1 MHARNTFAVLLPLI
15 LIINSGCGLEETPA
29 QGDTAS
35 PQTTLKIVA
44 TTGHIAD
51 AVRAITA
58 GTDVEVT
65 LLCGPGVDPHSY
77 SASTTDVAA
86 MADADLIV
94 YNGFHLEARL
104 HDLLEHEFAE
114 RAFSMA
120 DSFPDDARLD
130 WVEDGEI
137 DPTAPFDP
145 HIWNHLPGW
154 SQCVSAL
161 IDRLKQQRPTDA
173 APYESNGRAYLDSI
187 ETAHQQAQERFS
199 AIPQQQRVL
208 VSAHD
213 AFNYF
218 ATVYGFETVAVLG
231 IGNDAEADIRTMREV
246 ANVVCDRKV
255 PVIFIENITNLKVT
269 QALQEACTVKNWSV
283 QIAERPLYSDDLGA
297 EPPAD
302 TYLGAFQSNVDLI
315 TESLNP

>member
-1 MHARNTFAVLLPLI
+1 MTAVRSTILLFLCLLTFV
-15 LIINSGCGLEETPA
+15 GCGSQGATPD
-29 QGDTAS
+29 GPS
-35 PQTTLKIVA
+35 SSSGGPLKIVA

-51 AVRAITA
+51 AVRAITE
-58 GTDVEVT
+58 GSEVELT

-77 SASTTDVAA
+77 SASTSDVAA

-104 HDLLEHEFAE
+104 HDLLEHEFADH
-114 RAFSMA
+114 AFAMA
-120 DSFPDDARLD
+120 DSFPDEARLD
-130 WVEDGEI
+130 WVEDGAV
-137 DPTAPFDP
+137 DPAAPFDP

-154 SQCVSAL
+154 SQCVSEL
-161 IDRLKQQRPTDA
+161 VSRLREERPA
-173 APYESNGRAYLDSI
+173 ESERYQSNGQAYLSSI
-187 ETAHQQAQERFS
+187 QTAHERAMARFAS
-199 AIPQQQRVL
+199 IPPKQRVL

-231 IGNDAEADIRTMREV
+231 VGNDAEADIRTMREV
-246 ANVVCDRKV
+246 AEVVCDRKV
-255 PVIFIENITNLKVT
+255 PVIFIENITNPKVT
-269 QALQEACTVKNWSV
+269 EALQEACTVRDWAV

-297 EPPAD
+297 EPPTD
-302 TYLGAFQSNVDLI
+302 TYLGAFESNVELI